1 MAKTVRTKDGE
12 ILRVSKDEAARIVAA
27 GGRYLDKG
35 AWNRHR
41 ARLEKDAAHAAQAAG

>member
-12 ILRVSKDEAARIVAA
+12 IRRVSKDEAARIVAD

-41 ARLEKDAAHAAQAAG
+41 AKIERETEHAAEAPR

>member
-12 ILRVSKDEAARIVAA
+12 IRRVSKDEAARIVAE
-27 GGRYLDKG
+27 GGRYLDKS

-41 ARLEKDAAHAAQAAG
+41 ARLSKEEIHDSLASN